1 MVSFRNDALNAH
13 NQYRSKHGAP
23 PLKWSSELESSAQR
37 WANQLAKKGY
47 LQHDK
52 QQVEGENLACMK
64 GRCNSP
70 IKKNR
75 NIGVQT
81 ATLFTFSP
89 SRNPNHSGI
98 KTKEDFSQ
106 KSIILPKCW
115 GSFYHICLWKRVI
128 VLKYKKP

>member
-23 PLKWSSELESSAQR
+23 PLKWSSKLESSAQR

-70 IKKNR
+70 IEK
-75 NIGVQT
+75 
-81 ATLFTFSP
+81 
-89 SRNPNHSGI
+89 I
-98 KTKEDFSQ
+98 K
-106 KSIILPKCW
+106 
-115 GSFYHICLWKRVI
+115 V
-128 VLKYKKP
+128 YKKHRDKYRETYKCKQQHYLL